1 MRARF
6 GRMVIILALSVSVGS
21 ASPQHDIGNSLDPTA
36 VQLSTQLAGMGG
48 SMPPGMGGGG
58 GGMPGMGGGMPGMGG
73 GMPGANRKCD
83 QPDGSAEKCYCK
95 IGQTAGTSSFHRQ
108 LPNMC
113 DLVLCR
119 EGQGFNGK

>member
-6 GRMVIILALSVSVGS
+6 GRMVIVLALSVSVGS
-21 ASPQHDIGNSLDPTA
+21 ASPQHDIGSSLDPTA

-58 GGMPGMGGGMPGMGG
+58 GGMPGMGGGMPT
-73 GMPGANRKCD
+73 ANRKCD

-113 DLVLCR
+113 DLAL
-119 EGQGFNGK
+119 